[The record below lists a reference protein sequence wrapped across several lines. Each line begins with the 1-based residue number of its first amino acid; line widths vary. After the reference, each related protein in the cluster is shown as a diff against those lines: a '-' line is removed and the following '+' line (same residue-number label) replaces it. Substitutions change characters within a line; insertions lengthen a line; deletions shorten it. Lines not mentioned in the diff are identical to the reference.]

1 MFAVHINDPI
11 LPYPGSRHC
20 SPSPPR
26 AVWFRKRLI
35 MRHEKGARQE
45 WLTRVLLPSCSMLA
59 WLGHKQVL
67 NKSYLQGRFLSVNL
81 CCSSSPSYHSSSFFY
96 SIYVVLV
103 SSFSFWRTLLH
114 THTHTGKYNFAIAKF
129 YPAPPTFYPP
139 PIPPL
144 QTIHAPPPLP
154 SFHPLPSSMHRV
166 TWERTGYI

>member
-81 CCSSSPSYHSSSFFY
+81 CCSSSPSYHSSSSFY

-114 THTHTGKYNFAIAKF
+114 THTHILVNITSR
-129 YPAPPTFYPP
+129 
-139 PIPPL
+139 
-144 QTIHAPPPLP
+144 LP
-154 SFHPLPSSMHRV
+154 NSICSSYLLSSSYSSSSNHSCSSSSSFVSSSSL
-166 TWERTGYI
+166 INA